1 MKRIVIITAAVLL
14 ALSAGTQAFAK
25 SEQMGNA
32 EVDASL
38 VWASAPA
45 SGFDSTI
52 GLCIGGGTMVDKDI
66 QARVDL
72 TFLTWSESFFGADL
86 DYSRTPITVSGRYYV
101 PMEQNDLKVFVQGGL
116 ELSFDKVEVAMPD
129 FFGGYVK
136 ASESDVH
143 LGITPGA
150 GLDFAIAP
158 QLSIVAD
165 VRWHIITDSYFT
177 LQAGV
182 AYHF

>member
-1 MKRIVIITAAVLL
+1 MKRIVIIAVAVLL

-66 QARVDL
+66 QARVDI
-72 TFLTWSESFFGADL
+72 TFLTWSESFYGVDL
-86 DYSRTPITVSGRYYV
+86 DYSRTPVTVSGRYYI
-101 PMEQNDLKVFVQGGL
+101 PMDQNDLKVFVQGGL
-116 ELSFDKVEVAMPD
+116 ELSFDKVEVGN
-129 FFGGYVK
+129 FFFPGEK
-136 ASESDVH
+136 TSESDVR

-150 GLDFAIAP
+150 GIDLAIAP

-165 VRWHIITDSYFT
+165 LRWHIITDSYFT